1 MYTRFGVRSL
11 QIAGRM
17 EAHTTMK
24 KTVAV
29 VEDDTRLRE
38 QLLQILEDIPDIKCV
53 GACASA
59 EEALDVIPRKKPDVV
74 LMDIKL
80 PRMSGIQCVSEL
92 KRLVPSI
99 QVIMVTVYEDSERIF
114 KVLKAGASGY
124 LLKSGPPEQLI
135 EAIRDVF
142 AGGAPLSSHIARKVV
157 QHFHLIGP
165 ASEEAN
171 NLSPREQQVLALLA
185 SGYLYKEI
193 GDRLN
198 ISPETVRTYVKNI
211 CLKMHVRSR
220 IETVAKLCRFQ

>member
-1 MYTRFGVRSL
+1 
-11 QIAGRM
+11 
-17 EAHTTMK
+17 MK

-38 QLLQILEDIPDIKCV
+38 QLLQILEDVQDIKCV

-114 KVLKAGASGY
+114 KALKAGASGY
-124 LLKSGPPEQLI
+124 LLKSGPPEQ
-135 EAIRDVF
+135 
-142 AGGAPLSSHIARKVV
+142 
-157 QHFHLIGP
+157 
-165 ASEEAN
+165 
-171 NLSPREQQVLALLA
+171 
-185 SGYLYKEI
+185 SG
-193 GDRLN
+193 
-198 ISPETVRTYVKNI
+198 
-211 CLKMHVRSR
+211 MSR
-220 IETVAKLCRFQ
+220 R